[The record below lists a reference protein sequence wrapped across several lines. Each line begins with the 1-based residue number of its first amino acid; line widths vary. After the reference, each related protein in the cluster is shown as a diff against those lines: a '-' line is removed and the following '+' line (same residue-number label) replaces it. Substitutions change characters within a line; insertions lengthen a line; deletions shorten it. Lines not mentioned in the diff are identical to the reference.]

1 MRRPNYARAVVLS
14 LGACGAL
21 LCAPLQA
28 GRLVQDGLLEDG
40 VPPADAQLGA
50 ALARYASGSETRLL
64 DWTGDGALLVAVREG
79 GGDQLQR
86 LGGDPPQAR
95 PLGAP
100 GGLVQAAALQSF
112 HDDWVASL
120 AASPGPA
127 AGGGA
132 ELSIHALTDGAVKR
146 LVEATA
152 LPGAPSWAHDD
163 QRLAFSASL
172 RDPQHQDLY
181 TLDTGAA
188 AGPRLVASG
197 DGGDWQVLAWTTPD
211 HSLLVRHRMPE
222 HGDELLLVDVE
233 TGAVRRVGAP
243 GTGANSAGAADDAR
257 IIEARLAPDDRGV
270 WFIADRGG
278 LQYVDLYGNAAPQL
292 PPDAGRAI
300 GHFDVSGNGRLFA
313 YSWNES
319 GYDRIALYDRETG
332 RQSTLASLPPGAV
345 GALRFDRAATRLAI
359 ELAPS
364 VAPRDVYVYDLVNAN
379 TARWSSSRL
388 GDINAAQLVAPQTV
402 RFPTWD
408 RPDGNARMLN
418 ALFYR
423 PRGAGPH
430 PVLLMLGGAD
440 GGPHAQL
447 DPFVQYCVN
456 ELGVAVVQPALR
468 DGEAGILDLGALLA
482 WLGVQPD
489 LRRDRVI
496 VLGRSAGGTLAL
508 ASLGLYGER
517 LRAAISIDGTA
528 TAAQLA
534 LVRHPV
540 LLLRGLEQPALDATS
555 AEQMLWRLRGA
566 KVESWLVAPPGQR
579 VALSTAAE
587 QAAAWRVI
595 AQFLAA
601 QTRG

>member
-1 MRRPNYARAVVLS
+1 MRRPNYARAVALS

-50 ALARYASGSETRLL
+50 ALARYASGSGTRLL

-86 LGGDPPQAR
+86 VGGDPPQPR
-95 PLGAP
+95 TLGAA
-100 GGLVQAAALQSF
+100 GGLMRAAAVQSF

-120 AASPGPA
+120 SGTPGPA
-127 AGGGA
+127 VTDGA
-132 ELSIHALTDGAVKR
+132 ELSIHSLGDGAVKR

-152 LPGAPSWAHDD
+152 LPGAPAWAHDD

-181 TLDTGAA
+181 TLDTSAA

-197 DGGDWQVLAWTTPD
+197 DGGDWQVLAWTTAD
-211 HSLLVRHRMPE
+211 HSLLVRHRMPG
-222 HGDELLLVDVE
+222 HGDELLLVDVD
-233 TGAVRRVGAP
+233 TGAARRVDA
-243 GTGANSAGAADDAR
+243 TSAGAADDAR
-257 IIEARLAPDDRGV
+257 ITEARLTPDDRGV
-270 WFIADRGG
+270 WFIADRGTERGG
-278 LQYVDLYGNAAPQL
+278 LQYADLYGNAAPQL

-300 GHFDVSGNGRLFA
+300 GHFDLSANGRLLA

-319 GYDRIALYDRETG
+319 GYDRIALYDRETS
-332 RQSTLASLPPGAV
+332 RQSTLANLPPGAV

-364 VAPRDVYVYDLVNAN
+364 VAPRDVYVYDLVNASA
-379 TARWSSSRL
+379 ARWSASRI

-408 RPDGNARMLN
+408 RPDGNARTLN

-456 ELGVAVVQPALR
+456 ELGLAVVQPALR
-468 DGEAGILDLGALLA
+468 QGEAGTLDLGALLA

-496 VLGRSAGGTLAL
+496 MLGRGEGGTLAL
-508 ASLGLYGER
+508 AGLGLYGER
-517 LRAAISIDGTA
+517 LRAAISIDGAA

-534 LVRHPV
+534 LVRQPV

-555 AEQMLWRLRGA
+555 AEQMLWRLRSA
-566 KVESWLVAPPGQR
+566 KVESWFVAPPDRR

-601 QTRG
+601 QARG